1 MVPFKPTCNS
11 PTSPSDKV
19 NNLTPAKDFEQA
31 RYILLVTREAIEGFG
46 DKDLEA
52 ACPSVLKHL
61 LVTGS

>member
-11 PTSPSDKV
+11 PTSPSHTGKGK
-19 NNLTPAKDFEQA
+19 LFEQA